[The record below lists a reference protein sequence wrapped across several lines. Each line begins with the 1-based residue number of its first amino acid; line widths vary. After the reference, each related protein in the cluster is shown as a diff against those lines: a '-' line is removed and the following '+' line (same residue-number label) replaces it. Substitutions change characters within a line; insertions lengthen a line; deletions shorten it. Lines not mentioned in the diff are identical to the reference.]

1 MKNLLE
7 LDEELSME
15 WLNFLVLRQI
25 DEEAEQYVMNHLRQQ
40 VHLGDDELRKVL
52 DIMHD
57 ILAEEFVAN

>member
-1 MKNLLE
+1 MKELID

-25 DEEAEQYVMNHLRQQ
+25 DEEAEAYVMNQMRRQIR
-40 VHLGDDELRKVL
+40 LGDDELRQVL

-57 ILAEEFVAN
+57 ILAEEFEAN